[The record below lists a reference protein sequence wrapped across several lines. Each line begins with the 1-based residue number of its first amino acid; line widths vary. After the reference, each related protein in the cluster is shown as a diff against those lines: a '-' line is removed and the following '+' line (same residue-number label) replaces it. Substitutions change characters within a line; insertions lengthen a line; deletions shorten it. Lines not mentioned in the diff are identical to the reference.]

1 MEQSHKLFILIDK
14 RLSRSQQA
22 VQASHAAIEFALKHG
37 KEWKHQSLVLLAVD
51 GRDELEQWYDWFDN
65 QPGYKVAFFR
75 EPYYQNGMTAVACH
89 GCDED
94 IKELKLL

>member
-22 VQASHAAIEFALKHG
+22 VQSSHAAIEFALKYG
-37 KEWKHQSLVLLAVD
+37 GLWIHQSLVLLAVD
-51 GRDELEQWYDWFDN
+51 GSDELEQLCKTFTSKE
-65 QPGYKVAFFR
+65 YKTACFR
-75 EPYYQNGMTAVACH
+75 EPYYQDRLTAVVCH

-94 IKELKLL
+94 IKDLRLL